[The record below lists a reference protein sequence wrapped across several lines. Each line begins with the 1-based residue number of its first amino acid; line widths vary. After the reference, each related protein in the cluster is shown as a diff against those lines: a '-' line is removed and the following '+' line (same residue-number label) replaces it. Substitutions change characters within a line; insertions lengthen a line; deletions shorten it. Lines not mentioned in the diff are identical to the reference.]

1 MSVRYRLS
9 RAERLAAIDQRRP
22 VDRNSDG
29 EQGGEITMV
38 DVATGKPFPVAR
50 AGSVSLSSVG
60 RGWRGIMVEFHR
72 HEPQEM
78 PAHYLNAH
86 GIMICASR
94 RPIIFG
100 WKGNGRWHDRVM
112 NPGEFHLITRGDI
125 SVPRWPQAF
134 DAVTLALDPRSVA
147 DVVKGGLPAEQVE
160 FVTQRAVFD
169 ATIAR
174 YIEAFRC
181 ELLTDSPNGLLY
193 VDSLAIGFTLNLL
206 SKYAVAKPRIP
217 LPRGKLNP
225 FQLRSVVD
233 FIQSHLDED
242 LSLVALA
249 DQANV
254 SPFHFA
260 RQFCATVGWTPHQ
273 FVLRQRIQK
282 SLNLIKIGKLP
293 LAQIAIESGFH
304 DQPHFTRAFRK
315 VVGTTPARYSVGR

>member
-1 MSVRYRLS
+1 MDIHQRLS
-9 RAERLAAIDQRRP
+9 RSERLAEMNQLRP

-29 EQGGEITMV
+29 KQAGEITLV

-50 AGSVSLSSVG
+50 AGSISWTSAA
-60 RGWRGIMVEFHR
+60 RGWRGIMVEAHR

-78 PAHYLNAH
+78 PAHYLDAH
-86 GIMICASR
+86 GLMICASR
-94 RPIIFG
+94 GPIIFG
-100 WKGNGRWHDRVM
+100 WKENGRWRDRVM
-112 NPGEFHLITRGDI
+112 NPGEFHLVTRGEI
-125 SVPRWPQAF
+125 SAPRWPQAF
-134 DAVTLALDPRSVA
+134 DVVTLALDPRFVA
-147 DVVKGGLPAEQVE
+147 DVVKDGLPAERVE
-160 FVTQRAVFD
+160 FAPQRAVFD

-181 ELLTDSPNGLLY
+181 ELATDSPNGLLY

-217 LPRGKLNP
+217 LPRGKLNS

-233 FIQSHLDED
+233 FIQSHLDEN

-249 DQANV
+249 EQANV

-260 RQFCATVGWTPHQ
+260 RQFCATVGLTPHQ
-273 FVLRQRIQK
+273 FVLRQRVQK
-282 SLNLIKIGKLP
+282 SLNLMKIGKLP

-304 DQPHFTRAFRK
+304 DQPHFTHTFRK